1 MNSSQPETSWTVWY
15 VCLLCVHVCPLKCV
29 VQAIWIRNVEKVVED
44 ARQSFQAG
52 IPAPL
57 PLLPPPPRL
66 NHSQSTGLK
75 RISTSA
81 KDPTIRTL
89 TSNVNPSVTTFAGAP
104 QAPARARR
112 ATVGSNS
119 CPNSAANSSRD
130 PQTVPQG
137 GIARPITPCL
147 NAELGKGEFRT
158 HKHRVSATNFLPL

>member
-1 MNSSQPETSWTVWY
+1 MNNSPAETKSIGWY
-15 VCLLCVHVCPLKCV
+15 VQPLCTHPSLLIHVN
-29 VQAIWIRNVEKVVED
+29 QAIWIRNVEKVVED

-52 IPAPL
+52 ALGPL
-57 PLLPPPPRL
+57 ALPPPPPRL
-66 NHSQSTGLK
+66 NHSQSSGLT

-104 QAPARARR
+104 QAPGRARR
-112 ATVGSNS
+112 ATVGSSS
-119 CPNSAANSSRD
+119 CPIAGASAILARD

-147 NAELGKGEFRT
+147 NAELGKGKGRI
-158 HKHRVSATNFLPL
+158 HN